1 MQDWDV
7 ALPAPGRII
16 DLAIETVPPDD
27 HRLTFTVESGER
39 VTVMG
44 RDVYDPP
51 APLFDAFELW
61 AFLIM
66 QNTPADL
73 IERELS
79 KLDPHWEDVVAERQ
93 PRQDLDA
100 AKAADNDRRRQ
111 LRADFKQR

>member
-1 MQDWDV
+1 M